1 VGKKDRLGVGL
12 GLAALL
18 LGASRVAAQGFSG
31 DVAAGHAWLNEGGSL
46 SSFSTQYNQGEGA
59 FLENLLLEW
68 RPAPGAAPRFSLKAW
83 SLGDPEPDHHA
94 RLVFAPA
101 RTWRFNLGY
110 DGRASVFS
118 LMEPPEDHRADR
130 WTIERWS
137 AEAVYDGWN
146 AARIALGLRHSKR
159 DGQVDRVLYGLN
171 ELYPMR
177 VDLDESYREVTLRV
191 ETRTLP
197 VRLFFEQSLGAFERE
212 NRWRPL
218 GGRDLS
224 GTDPDL
230 LSRLET
236 SRKDEID
243 VPTSRLG
250 AFYRNDRWDVAGTF
264 LYSRSDLDA
273 AGSTWRTFDIAG
285 GSTGQIAYL
294 DELVGSASQDTLA
307 GDLRAAYRLTD
318 AWSLRLRGAYRKSQS
333 DSDLVGRSLLHVGFP
348 GIPGLDFSVPVD
360 ERGFFDVTDRSASL
374 EAAYEGRRFGA
385 WGAVFGGSR
394 AVDWRRTTDGGLRS
408 ADRDSSGYR
417 LGASWRAG
425 RRLTLSGEYERGTF
439 ERYVLRVD
447 PETVDRL
454 TLRLRSRLDSGWS
467 FSLHGRFERTDAP
480 ASQSGLDGRSDAFG
494 ASVAWDDPK
503 GRGGV
508 ALEVDRNRL
517 RSRTDIVLPDRAA
530 DLSIYDLG
538 LWTVGL
544 RGYFTVGRLSL
555 DGSILRVKDSG
566 HTWPSSS
573 WIGDAR
579 ATVQG
584 PKGTRVSVFAQR
596 REYDEDRSS
605 QDDFQVTRYG
615 IVFGWRF

>member
-1 VGKKDRLGVGL
+1 MGKKDPLGVSL
-12 GLAALL
+12 GLVALVFL
-18 LGASRVAAQGFSG
+18 ALPVSAQSLSG
-31 DVAAGHAWLNEGGSL
+31 DVAVGHVWRHEGGSL

-59 FLENLLLEW
+59 YLENLLLEW
-68 RPAPGAAPRFSLKAW
+68 RPAPKTAPRFSLRAW

-94 RLVFAPA
+94 RLVFAPSDS
-101 RTWRFNLGY
+101 WRFNLEY
-110 DGRASVFS
+110 DGRASFHS
-118 LMEPPEDHRADR
+118 LQDPAEDHRADR
-130 WTIERWS
+130 WRIQRWN
-137 AEAVYDGWN
+137 AEAVYDGWE
-146 AARIALGLRHSKR
+146 AARLALGLRHSKR
-159 DGQVDRVLYGLN
+159 DGQADRVLYGLN

-177 VDLDESYREVTLRV
+177 VDLDESYREVSLRV

-197 VRLFFEQSLGAFERE
+197 VRLFFEQSLGTFERE

-236 SRKDEID
+236 SRTDEIE

-250 AFYRNDRWDVAGTF
+250 AFFRNDRWDLAGTF
-264 LYSRSDLDA
+264 LYSRSDLDV
-273 AGSTWRTFDIAG
+273 AGSTWRTFDVAG

-307 GDLRAAYRLTD
+307 GDLRAAYRITD
-318 AWSLRLRGAYRKSQS
+318 AWSLRLRGAYRKSQA
-333 DSDLVGRSLLHVGFP
+333 DSDLVGRSLLHAGFP

-360 ERGFFDVTDRSASL
+360 EWGLFDVTDRSASL
-374 EAAYEGRRFGA
+374 EAAYEGQRFGA
-385 WGAVFGGSR
+385 WGGVFGGSR
-394 AVDWRRTTDGGLRS
+394 SVDWRRTTDGGIRS
-408 ADRDSSGYR
+408 ADRDTEGYR

-425 RRLTLSGEYERGTF
+425 QRLSLSGEWERGTF

-454 TLRLRSRLDSGWS
+454 TLRLRSRLDGGWS
-467 FSLHGRFERTDAP
+467 LALHGRFEHADA
-480 ASQSGLDGRSDAFG
+480 SVSESGLDTRSDAFG
-494 ASVAWDDPK
+494 GVVAWDDPG

-508 ALEVDRNRL
+508 ALEVDRNRV
-517 RSRTDIVLPDRAA
+517 RSRTDIVLPDRTA
-530 DLSIYDLG
+530 DLSIYELG

-544 RGYFTVGRLSL
+544 RGYFSAGRLSL

-566 HTWPSSS
+566 STWPSSS

-584 PKGTRVSVFAQR
+584 PKGSRVSVFVQR
-596 REYDEDRSS
+596 RAYAEDRNSL
-605 QDDFQVTRYG
+605 DDFQVTRYG
-615 IVFGWRF
+615 IVFGWRL